1 MKHAFYFRFYRM
13 FHNEALCCFLASL
26 AYFLFCVKF
35 FLKKAFRKKVH
46 STMTVDE
53 AHKIINEVYPKPE
66 SNPEYINPEIDE
78 TLDLSI
84 VIPVYNYADILED
97 NIKSILNQKTDY
109 RFEAIFVDDGS
120 TDGAQDILR
129 KYENHPN
136 VKLIFQQNGGIGA
149 ARNTGVNNANGRYLM
164 FVDCDD
170 IVHDDIVETLMSKA
184 YADGLDM
191 VVAAHNLVK
200 EKNGEVYEIVPNVYP
215 QKNLIGYKNGD
226 EIMNLPGLPWAKVYR
241 RELWNNVRFFPGYW
255 YEDDIIQFL
264 IFPQVKSY
272 AYIPKVVYEY
282 KWYEKNF
289 SHTQNDPKRVKC
301 IDSYWILTEILD
313 AYEKA
318 GLPNDAVL
326 YTLLLRHLSA
336 YYYPFVKDLDSSAV
350 EALYVA
356 AMEMIDKYKDGATK
370 KLPYVLRKAKTALD
384 NNDMELWKQSS
395 FYQ

>member
-1 MKHAFYFRFYRM
+1 MTAE
-13 FHNEALCCFLASL
+13 EA
-26 AYFLFCVKF
+26 Y
-35 FLKKAFRKKVH
+35 
-46 STMTVDE
+46 
-53 AHKIINEVYPKPE
+53 KIINEVYPKPV

-78 TLDLSI
+78 ALDLSI
-84 VIPVYNYADILED
+84 VIPVYNYADILEK
-97 NIKSILNQKTDY
+97 NIESILNQKTNY
-109 RFEAIFVDDGS
+109 KFEAIFVDDGS

-129 KYENHPN
+129 KYENYPN

-149 ARNTGVNNANGRYLM
+149 ARNTGINNADGKYLM

-184 YADGLDM
+184 YADNLDM

-200 EKNGEVYEIVPNVYP
+200 EKNGEVYEVVPNIYP
-215 QKNLIGYKNGD
+215 QKNLIGYRNGD
-226 EIMNLPGLPWAKVYR
+226 EIMNLPGLPWAKVYK

-289 SHTQNDPKRVKC
+289 SHTQNDSKRVKC
-301 IDSYWILTEILD
+301 IDSYWILTDILD
-313 AYEKA
+313 VYIKF
-318 GLPNDAVL
+318 GLPNDSVI
-326 YTLLLRHLSA
+326 YTLLIRHLSA
-336 YYYPFVKDLDSSAV
+336 YYYPFIKDLDDKVV

-356 AMEMIDKYKDGATK
+356 AREMLSKYQNGKTNR
-370 KLPYVLRKAKTALD
+370 LPYVLKKAEYALE
-384 NNDMELWKQSS
+384 NDDIELWKLSS